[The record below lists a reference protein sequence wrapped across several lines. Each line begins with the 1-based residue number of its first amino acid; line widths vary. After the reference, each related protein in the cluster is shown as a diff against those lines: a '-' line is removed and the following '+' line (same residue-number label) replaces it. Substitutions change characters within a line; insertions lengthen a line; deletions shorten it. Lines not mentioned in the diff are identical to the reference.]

1 MGQYLKKN
9 LTLHYTF
16 YVKILTLLVAENG
29 TDTTTKAHS
38 NSFSK
43 HLINNMIISIGT
55 FVCSF
60 LLMMILREI
69 HRYRLFPIPAD
80 QQHTLQSSSEVE
92 DIYLEINAR
101 NVLV

>member
-1 MGQYLKKN
+1 
-9 LTLHYTF
+9 
-16 YVKILTLLVAENG
+16 
-29 TDTTTKAHS
+29 
-38 NSFSK
+38 
-43 HLINNMIISIGT
+43 MIISIGT

-69 HRYRLFPIPAD
+69 HRYRLFQIPAD